1 MSNTPT
7 VQTANPTLELP
18 PGYELGNF
26 TIERKLG
33 RGGFGITYLARETAS
48 DRPVVIKENFVQEC
62 STRHA
67 ISMAVGPYGE
77 EGREL
82 YEWALTCFLDE
93 AKVLTHLSH
102 SGIVPVLTVFKAL
115 GTAYYVMPQVEGT
128 ELHKAAPTPHQINE
142 DWLLPVLEKL
152 LKALDYLHGQ
162 GLLHRD
168 IKPSNIL
175 LRPDG
180 SPLLIGFGTA
190 RVKDVTH
197 TLTRIGTPGY
207 SPSEQFS
214 IHGKYGPW
222 TDLYSLGATCYH
234 LITGEVPQ
242 DAVSRLEEDELRPL
256 AGRPEL
262 KSRFSH
268 DFLTAID
275 KAMSVTR
282 RDRWQSAREWV
293 DNLSAA
299 QRAREEDERRKNEQA
314 RQEAERKALEADLQ
328 RTKSKDEGIFERCDA
343 AIFIAIWIVICYAAI
358 GAVIG
363 GLYGAIIGAIGGAI
377 VRAIGGS
384 IDKQME
390 GVGALAIIGAI
401 CGGIK
406 YGDEGAIYGAI
417 FGPLGF
423 AIIEAISEAIN
434 EQIGGV
440 IGKAII
446 GAINGASVGAIL
458 GAIGGKHFE
467 GSSENAITGAIIGA
481 IGGAIIGVFKQ

>member
-7 VQTANPTLELP
+7 AQTAIPSPELP
-18 PGYELGNF
+18 PGYELRGF

-67 ISMAVGPYGE
+67 ISMTVGPHGE
-77 EGREL
+77 EGRKL
-82 YEWALTCFLDE
+82 YEWALTRFLDE

-102 SGIVPVLTVFKAL
+102 PGIVPVLTVFKAL

-142 DWLLPVLEKL
+142 DWLRPVLEKL
-152 LKALDYLHGQ
+152 LEALDYLHGQ

-180 SPLLIGFGTA
+180 SPLLIDFGTA
-190 RVKDVTH
+190 RVKDATH
-197 TLTRIGTPGY
+197 TLTRVGTPGY

-214 IHGKYGPW
+214 IHGKNGPW

-268 DFLTAID
+268 DFLAAID
-275 KAMSVTR
+275 KAMSVPR
-282 RDRWQSAREWV
+282 RDRWQSAREWM

-299 QRAREEDERRKNEQA
+299 QRAREE
-314 RQEAERKALEADLQ
+314 AEPRWA
-328 RTKSKDEGIFERCDA
+328 TKDN
-343 AIFIAIWIVICYAAI
+343 AI
-358 GAVIG
+358 GEVSISPIKKAIEGAIKEAIVGAIIG
-363 GLYGAIIGAIGGAI
+363 ALFGALGLAIIGAFDLAIIGTISGTIIGAIIGAIGGAI
-377 VRAIGGS
+377 LS
-384 IDKQME
+384 
-390 GVGALAIIGAI
+390 
-401 CGGIK
+401 
-406 YGDEGAIYGAI
+406 
-417 FGPLGF
+417 
-423 AIIEAISEAIN
+423 
-434 EQIGGV
+434 
-440 IGKAII
+440 
-446 GAINGASVGAIL
+446 
-458 GAIGGKHFE
+458 
-467 GSSENAITGAIIGA
+467 
-481 IGGAIIGVFKQ
+481 VFKN

>member
-7 VQTANPTLELP
+7 AQTAIPTPELP
-18 PGYELGNF
+18 PGYELRGF
-26 TIERKLG
+26 IIERKLG

-82 YEWALTCFLDE
+82 YEWALTRFLDE
-93 AKVLTHLSH
+93 AKVLTRLSH
-102 SGIVPVLTVFKAL
+102 PGIVPVLTVFKAL

-142 DWLLPVLEKL
+142 DWLRPVLEKL
-152 LKALDYLHGQ
+152 LEALDYLHGQ

-180 SPLLIGFGTA
+180 SPLLIDFGTA
-190 RVKDVTH
+190 RVKDATH

-207 SPSEQFS
+207 SPSEQFT
-214 IHGKYGPW
+214 IHGKNGPW

-262 KSRFSH
+262 KGRFSH
-268 DFLTAID
+268 DFLAAID
-275 KAMSVTR
+275 KAMSVPR
-282 RDRWQSAREWV
+282 RDRWQSAREWM
-293 DNLSAA
+293 DHLSAA
-299 QRAREEDERRKNEQA
+299 QRAREEDERRGATKDNAIGEVSISPIEKA
-314 RQEAERKALEADLQ
+314 IEGAIKEAIVRAII
-328 RTKSKDEGIFERCDA
+328 G
-343 AIFIAIWIVICYAAI
+343 AIFGAIFGALFGALFGAFGLAIIGTISGTIIGAIFGAFGLAIGKSILGVIGKVIVSKAFI

-363 GLYGAIIGAIGGAI
+363 AIVWGIVVGTQYGSANAISGAVIGAIIGAIGGAI
-377 VRAIGGS
+377 LLV
-384 IDKQME
+384 
-390 GVGALAIIGAI
+390 
-401 CGGIK
+401 C
-406 YGDEGAIYGAI
+406 
-417 FGPLGF
+417 
-423 AIIEAISEAIN
+423 SE
-434 EQIGGV
+434 
-440 IGKAII
+440 
-446 GAINGASVGAIL
+446 
-458 GAIGGKHFE
+458 
-467 GSSENAITGAIIGA
+467 
-481 IGGAIIGVFKQ
+481 

>member
-7 VQTANPTLELP
+7 AQTANPTPELP
-18 PGYELGNF
+18 PGYELRGF

-82 YEWALTCFLDE
+82 YEWALTRFLDE

-142 DWLLPVLEKL
+142 DWLRPVLEKL

-180 SPLLIGFGTA
+180 SPLLIDFGTA
-190 RVKDVTH
+190 RVKDATH

-214 IHGKYGPW
+214 IHGKNGPW

-262 KSRFSH
+262 KGRFSH
-268 DFLTAID
+268 DFLAAID
-275 KAMSVTR
+275 KAMSVPR

-293 DNLSAA
+293 DNLSWA

-314 RQEAERKALEADLQ
+314 RQEAERKTLEAALQ
-328 RTKSKDEGIFERCDA
+328 RTKSKDKGIIERIGNIIDPISQVIGCA
-343 AIFIAIWIVICYAAI
+343 VLGAII
-358 GAVIG
+358 GAMIG
-363 GLYGAIIGAIGGAI
+363 RSEGAIIGAI
-377 VRAIGGS
+377 IGGILRVIVLPIFES
-384 IDKQME
+384 ITE
-390 GVGALAIIGAI
+390 GI
-401 CGGIK
+401 
-406 YGDEGAIYGAI
+406 EGAISG
-417 FGPLGF
+417 
-423 AIIEAISEAIN
+423 E
-434 EQIGGV
+434 
-440 IGKAII
+440 IGKTI
-446 GAINGASVGAIL
+446 SGAIL
-458 GAIGGKHFE
+458 GAISG
-467 GSSENAITGAIIGA
+467 AIVGAIIGA
-481 IGGAIIGVFKQ
+481 TTGELRLSTDIIPIEGPIEGAIFLAIPSAIFGAFKR